1 MTQVGPSPLLDL
13 EEKKLVSAT
22 LSFDL
27 RPGIGHNSFIYF
39 LHVLQVKKFVDLLD
53 LHNAFENATWENVII
68 GASGEMRDANTQF
81 VGNPALAEML
91 VEYVT
96 NLIKAHCIGKPQ
108 NLHTPL
114 KFPNPPKLSQN
125 IHNPA
130 FFYSN

>member
-1 MTQVGPSPLLDL
+1 MW
-13 EEKKLVSAT
+13 KK
-22 LSFDL
+22 
-27 RPGIGHNSFIYF
+27 I
-39 LHVLQVKKFVDLLD
+39 
-53 LHNAFENATWENVII
+53 II

-81 VGNPALAEML
+81 VGNPALPEMP

-96 NLIKAHCIGKPQ
+96 NLIKAHCIHAPQ

-130 FFYSN
+130 FFIQTQFEHYAIEGVKCGQED